1 VDAVFGCSP
10 QFVLIV
16 DMKGLRQGVVAVTTE
31 KAISTCVQAE
41 NNTPSKLGS
50 VVKNARKKKWILRAQ
65 KIIVLILLDLRIKRE
80 VRKTYGRRIPKA
92 AMTMAFCD
100 SGMRTPATRKK
111 DIPNIA
117 TSEIMLNA
125 VMTCH
130 RTSCN
135 DTPLVCKTTG
145 SMFLVVYSS
154 CSGIAYH

>member
-1 VDAVFGCSP
+1 
-10 QFVLIV
+10 VLIV

-41 NNTPSKLGS
+41 KNTPSKLGS
-50 VVKNARKKKWILRAQ
+50 VVKNAWKKKWILRAQ
-65 KIIVLILLDLRIKRE
+65 NIIVLILLDLRIKRE

-100 SGMRTPATRKK
+100 SGMRKPATRKK

-117 TSEIMLNA
+117 TSEIMLKA

-135 DTPLVCKTTG
+135 GTPSVFKTTG
-145 SMFLVVYSS
+145 SMFLVVYRKLLRNSLPLTDI
-154 CSGIAYH
+154 GQM

>member
-1 VDAVFGCSP
+1 
-10 QFVLIV
+10 
-16 DMKGLRQGVVAVTTE
+16 MKGLRQGVVAVTTE

-41 NNTPSKLGS
+41 KNTPSKLGS
-50 VVKNARKKKWILRAQ
+50 MVKNARKKKWILRTQ
-65 KIIVLILLDLRIKRE
+65 KIIVLILLDLGIKRE

-117 TSEIMLNA
+117 TSEIMLKA

-135 DTPLVCKTTG
+135 GTSSVCKTG